1 MSKLAYY
8 DEHLIKSLDLKEWR
22 TQKEICD
29 QIWRKYSIPVDART
43 WRYWVDIYN
52 EAYRQ
57 GIRQTYIASSNKGY
71 CITRRKQLIVRSEK
85 RDLAL
90 AFGILKRVYR
100 TRKARGESNN
110 MRLNLHFQETA
121 DDVEVIEKWQ

>member
-1 MSKLAYY
+1 M
-8 DEHLIKSLDLKEWR
+8 
-22 TQKEICD
+22 
-29 QIWRKYSIPVDART
+29 
-43 WRYWVDIYN
+43 
-52 EAYRQ
+52 
-57 GIRQTYIASSNKGY
+57 IA
-71 CITRRKQLIVRSEK
+71 RSEK

-121 DDVEVIEKWQ
+121 DDVEVVDQWQ

>member
-1 MSKLAYY
+1 MVYY
-8 DEHLIKSLDLKEWR
+8 DEDLIKSLDLKEWK
-22 TQKEICD
+22 TQKEISD
-29 QIWRKYSIPVDART
+29 EIWHMYSLIVDART

-52 EAYRQ
+52 EGYRQ
-57 GIRQTYIASSNKGY
+57 GERHTYIASSNKGY
-71 CITRRKQLIVRSEK
+71 CMTRRKQLIARSEQ

-110 MRLNLHFQETA
+110 MRLDLHFQETA
-121 DDVEVIEKWQ
+121 DDVEVIEQWQ